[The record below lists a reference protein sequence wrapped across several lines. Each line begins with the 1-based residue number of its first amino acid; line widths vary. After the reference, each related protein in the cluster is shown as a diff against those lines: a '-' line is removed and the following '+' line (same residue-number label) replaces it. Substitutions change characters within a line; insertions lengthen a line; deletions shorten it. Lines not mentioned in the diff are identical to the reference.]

1 MQRQTQGQAA
11 DAATDD
17 QDLVH
22 VSSRFFSR
30 GFCAIKHD

>member
-17 QDLVH
+17 QDVVH
-22 VSSRFFSR
+22 VSSPHPLLVALAR
-30 GFCAIKHD
+30 